1 MADKKNQEKEK
12 PQEQEKTEKDVKN
25 CYACG
30 LEFTGH
36 GKTCSSACQWEFYA

>member
-1 MADKKNQEKEK
+1 MADDQNKE
-12 PQEQEKTEKDVKN
+12 QEQEKPDAEVKH

-36 GKTCSSACQWEFYA
+36 GKTCSPSCKWEFYA